1 MIDYRSMPDYNYQR
15 GDFMW
20 IILAAGSAFF
30 AGLTSILAKCGI
42 RKTDSTVATAVRT
55 IVVLVMS
62 ALMVLIV
69 GSFGTIV
76 QISGKSWLFL
86 ALSGLSTGASW
97 LCYFKAL
104 QNGDVNKVVP
114 IDKSST
120 ILTMIMAF
128 IFLQESISLLKIVCI
143 IMIVAGTLLMLERK
157 DVSGEQKSRVWLPF
171 AVLSAVFAAATS
183 ILGKIGISDV
193 ESNLGTTIRT
203 AVVLLMAWLM
213 VLVTGKSGKVREIP
227 RNELLFICLS
237 GIATGASWLCY
248 YKALQDGP
256 ASIIAPIDKLSI
268 LVTVLFSRIVF
279 HEKLSL
285 KSGIGLALLT
295 AGTLLLL
302 L

>member
-1 MIDYRSMPDYNYQR
+1 
-15 GDFMW
+15 MW

-128 IFLQESISLLKIVCI
+128 IFLQESISPLKIVCI
-143 IMIVAGTLLMLERK
+143 IMIVAGTLLLLE
-157 DVSGEQKSRVWLPF
+157 
-171 AVLSAVFAAATS
+171 
-183 ILGKIGISDV
+183 
-193 ESNLGTTIRT
+193 
-203 AVVLLMAWLM
+203 
-213 VLVTGKSGKVREIP
+213 
-227 RNELLFICLS
+227 
-237 GIATGASWLCY
+237 
-248 YKALQDGP
+248 
-256 ASIIAPIDKLSI
+256 
-268 LVTVLFSRIVF
+268 
-279 HEKLSL
+279 
-285 KSGIGLALLT
+285 
-295 AGTLLLL
+295 
-302 L
+302 

>member
-1 MIDYRSMPDYNYQR
+1 
-15 GDFMW
+15 MW
-20 IILAAGSAFF
+20 VILAAGSAFF
-30 AGLTSILAKCGI
+30 AGVTSILAKCGI

-55 IVVLVMS
+55 IVVLIMS

-69 GSFGTIV
+69 GSFGTIT

-86 ALSGLSTGASW
+86 VLSGLSTGASW

-128 IFLQESISLLKIVCI
+128 IFLQESISMLKVVCI
-143 IMIVAGTLLMLERK
+143 VVIAAGTLLMLEKK
-157 DVSGEQKSRVWLPF
+157 DVAGEKKSRVWLPY

-183 ILGKIGISDV
+183 ILGKVGISDV

-213 VLVTGKSGKVREIP
+213 VLVTGKSEKVREIP
-227 RNELLFICLS
+227 RKELLFICLS
-237 GIATGASWLCY
+237 GLATGASWLCY

-256 ASIIAPIDKLSI
+256 ASIVAPIDKLSI

-302 L
+302 I